1 MELSKQ
7 QKVIDRKF
15 AYNTGKLPGFADGDI
30 ASQYGGW
37 QKPVQFDP
45 NAQRPLDMPT
55 GEPDFAGVK
64 NSVNRTL
71 NSINPGG
78 EIDTLEGP
86 TNKVSK
92 QLKVGNIQT
101 AASAL
106 PGFVGNMVGSWT
118 NYESKDEILAKY
130 HPMQASIGGIGF
142 NKLTK
147 NKNGKLPGYSFGNV
161 AGATASGASMGSVA
175 GPWGAVVGG
184 AVGLIGSTI
193 GEIISGDKQRKHEQE
208 VAEWVKGYNNGERGG
223 AISKAMQLY
232 NQKTYGDQY
241 TQSLIPHANG
251 KIPGF
256 ENGLASATGP
266 VNGEATARVSNGEV
280 IANKWLGTMYRVP
293 GLKNNKDGKLAALN
307 NSDTVITNKYGLSDY
322 AWRTGDIT
330 GAEKMMQILTKPNY
344 KCGKLPKCA
353 EGWLGNGI
361 PATLGSIAGLSQY
374 IDAKNSRP
382 YYPRTYVANPY
393 EGEALN
399 TLAGLRINP
408 YPITRELRDAEARSN
423 RAIDIAGGLSGSQRT
438 AARLAALNTTQSN
451 ISKLLSDIQQ
461 QNNAYRANYAQAAI
475 NAGQQA
481 RTARMAAN
489 QWDLDY
495 YSKAHAA
502 RNRGIQTGIANMLAQ
517 IQQYQANEFK
527 RRQFNETMNLYR
539 DDMDQRKKNFEW
551 YQNNALNVN
560 NNPDPT
566 KNPGA
571 QYFNQMSPYEKWM
584 LLQNRGII
592 R

>member
-15 AYNTGKLPGFADGDI
+15 AYNTGKLPGFVD
-30 ASQYGGW
+30 
-37 QKPVQFDP
+37 FDP

-101 AASAL
+101 A
-106 PGFVGNMVGSWT
+106 VGGLGQLATGLAGSF
-118 NYESKDEILAKY
+118 NAKSKEEILAEY
-130 HPMQASIGGIGF
+130 HPVQRTVAGRAYTVLS
-142 NKLTK
+142 KAK
-147 NKNGKLPGYSFGNV
+147 DGKLPGYSFGNIANSTV
-161 AGATASGASMGSVA
+161 GGATAGSVA
-175 GPWGAVVGG
+175 GPWGAFIGGVGG
-184 AVGLIGSTI
+184 FLGGVAGTL
-193 GEIISGDKQRKHEQE
+193 ISGKKEEENRRT
-208 VAEWVKGYNNGERGG
+208 VANWVKSYNNGERNNT
-223 AISKAMQLY
+223 ISQVMGEN
-232 NQKTYGDQY
+232 NQSMYGNQY

-251 KIPGF
+251 KLPGF
-256 ENGLASATGP
+256 NNGLPNYSFTEHGL
-266 VNGEATARVSNGEV
+266 V
-280 IANKWLGTMYRVP
+280 L
-293 GLKNNKDGKLAALN
+293 GLKPNAMGAPGETMSDGNGNDFVLPGKPSNNDTLPIFASGK
-307 NSDTVITNKYGLSDY
+307 TTIVTNKKGLSKY
-322 AWRTGDIT
+322 YQQTGDLD
-330 GAEKMMQILTKPNY
+330 GVQAAMAYY
-344 KCGKLPKCA
+344 KKHGYKNGRLPGCA

-361 PATLGSIAGLSQY
+361 PALFGTIAGLGQY
-374 IDAKNSRP
+374 LDAKNSTPYRP
-382 YYPRTYVANPY
+382 HSYVANPY
-393 EGEALN
+393 EASALN

-438 AARLAALNTTQSN
+438 AARLAALNTTQGN

-502 RNRGIQTGIANMLAQ
+502 RNKGIQTGIANMLAQ
-517 IQQYQANEFK
+517 IQQYQSNEFK
-527 RRQFNETMNLYR
+527 RRQLNDAMDLYR
-539 DDMDQRKKNFEW
+539 DDMDQRKKHMNW
-551 YQNNALNVN
+551 IQNHSGLNISQNA
-560 NNPDPT
+560 DPI
-566 KNPGA
+566 KNPSS
-571 QYFNQMSPYEKWM
+571 QYWNQLLPSEKW
-584 LLQNRGII
+584 LALYNRGII
-592 R
+592 G